1 MEGFLAGFSL
11 APKPLKGVEL
21 KVVESAFSS
30 NAPIKDVLQVLTTSD
45 GLSSWLG
52 ESSEFLCHVGIKFS
66 VTVDGEDSKAVF
78 TTVDLPRKLAFMV
91 EALGEFEFQLLQSA
105 GGVEIGLKVRRAVSP
120 DAAAT
125 WSETVET
132 RVAALKVVLG
142 RD

>member
-30 NAPIKDVLQVLTTSD
+30 TLPIKDVLQALTTSD

-52 ESSEFLCHVGIKFS
+52 ESTEFLCHVGIKFS

-91 EALGEFEFQLLQSA
+91 EALGEFEFQLHQSS

-120 DAAAT
+120 DAAAK

-132 RVAALKVVLG
+132 RVAALKVVFG